1 MSSTSF
7 IESGLWGSWNYGVCF
22 QATEAAL
29 VRGDWIQKK
38 REEAVRFRISLMASL
53 WNTRNIPPA
62 SLFKFEERFS
72 RTFSSYYFLVLT
84 CVRDT

>member
-29 VRGDWIQKK
+29 VRGDWDTEEQGGSGQIQDLSDGLPLEHK
-38 REEAVRFRISLMASL
+38 EH
-53 WNTRNIPPA
+53 
-62 SLFKFEERFS
+62 
-72 RTFSSYYFLVLT
+72 SSSVSF
-84 CVRDT
+84 